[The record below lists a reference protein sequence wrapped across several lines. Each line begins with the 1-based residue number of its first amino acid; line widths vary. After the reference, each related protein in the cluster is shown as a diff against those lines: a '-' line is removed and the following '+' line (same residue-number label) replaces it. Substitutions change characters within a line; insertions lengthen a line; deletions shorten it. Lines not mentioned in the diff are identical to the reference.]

1 MLDNL
6 LYGERFILHLFLNSK
21 LILPIDPQLVAVVEN
36 AEGIENMGEADLS
49 IISKGVV
56 KAHAGQNIV
65 FRCIGVTGAYS
76 TSDGYVSHTKIHF
89 KRNQQIVDSS
99 KQLSNSLTV
108 SAAAE
113 NTGTVYQCEAENSYG
128 KSLSNEIGI
137 EILCKS
143 F

>member
-1 MLDNL
+1 
-6 LYGERFILHLFLNSK
+6 
-21 LILPIDPQLVAVVEN
+21 
-36 AEGIENMGEADLS
+36 MGEADLS

-56 KAHAGQNIV
+56 KAHTGQNIV
-65 FRCIGVTGAYS
+65 FRCIGVSGVFS

-99 KQLSNSLTV
+99 KQRSNSLTV
-108 SAAAE
+108 SASAE

-143 F
+143 FEQHVSNANFNYISVYQLLLLLALGCLKVYLLMFLSCLTNH